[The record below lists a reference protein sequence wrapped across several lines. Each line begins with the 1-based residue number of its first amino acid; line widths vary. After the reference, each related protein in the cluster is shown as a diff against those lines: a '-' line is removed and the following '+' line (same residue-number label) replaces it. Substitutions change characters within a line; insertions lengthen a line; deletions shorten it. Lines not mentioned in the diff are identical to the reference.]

1 MTTTI
6 SARRVGA
13 VVRIEVETTRD
24 DVRPMYLTLALAD
37 AARLG
42 AQIINAAKETV
53 R

>member
-1 MTTTI
+1 MSTVI
-6 SARRVGA
+6 SARRAGN
-13 VVRIEVETTRD
+13 VVRIDVETTRD

-42 AQIINAAKETV
+42 AQIINATKEAG

>member
-1 MTTTI
+1 MTTVI
-6 SARRVGA
+6 SARRAGD
-13 VVRIEVETTRD
+13 VVHIDVETTSP

-42 AQIINAAKETV
+42 AQITTAAKEAD

>member
-6 SARRVGA
+6 SARRAGN
-13 VVRIEVETTRD
+13 VVRIDVETTSP

-42 AQIINAAKETV
+42 AQIINAAKEAD